1 IYAFGRDG
9 EMIYY
14 YVVKP
19 KLDKSSA
26 QPTAI
31 NLGQANM
38 NKIWKNFFV
47 VGDLSS
53 MNRVADQIVIK

>member
-1 IYAFGRDG
+1 
-9 EMIYY
+9 MIYY
-14 YVVKP
+14 YVVKT
-19 KLDKSSA
+19 KLDNSSA

-38 NKIWKNFFV
+38 NKIWKNFFD